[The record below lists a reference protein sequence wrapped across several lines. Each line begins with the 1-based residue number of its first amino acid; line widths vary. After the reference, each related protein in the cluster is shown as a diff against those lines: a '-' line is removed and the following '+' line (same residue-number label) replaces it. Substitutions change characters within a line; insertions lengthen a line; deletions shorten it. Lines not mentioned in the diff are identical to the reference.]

1 MRGTV
6 CQKGG
11 LIAKAA
17 GSQADKKGRE
27 YRWNGTMYKTLLRT
41 WLSAILLAT
50 SVCLASPAF
59 ADVRAYGASVDDSQ
73 WRVSEYSPLQ
83 CTLEHDIPRYG
94 NVRFSA
100 QASREMNLRL
110 LLDMLRLPA
119 TYDVAAIKSVAPHWR
134 PGIASRELG
143 DMDLYRQFSSELD
156 KPMAWTLL
164 TELEKGMQPTFFY
177 QDWHNQHDQVM
188 VSISAVNFHSRYDD
202 FLDCIAQL
210 LPYSFEDIAFSV
222 LQYHEWTDE
231 LTNPSKRRLL
241 KVSEYLR
248 HDLDLELILVDA
260 HTDSYGPFEENE
272 ALSKERAE
280 SVKQFLIEAGVS
292 ESQILLS
299 SHGERRHVAGNETET
314 ERMQNR
320 RVVVQMQRPFNP
332 RLLSAQAD

>member
-17 GSQADKKGRE
+17 RPDADKNGRQH
-27 YRWNGTMYKTLLRT
+27 RWNGTMYKTLLT
-41 WLSAILLAT
+41 TSLLAGSIFLAQPT
-50 SVCLASPAF
+50 S

-94 NVRFSA
+94 NVRFMA
-100 QASREMNLRL
+100 EANREMNLRL

-143 DMDLYRQFSSELD
+143 NMDLYRQFSSELD
-156 KPMAWTLL
+156 KPMAWTIL

-177 QDWHNQHDQVM
+177 QDWHNQHDQVT
-188 VSISAVNFHSRYDD
+188 VSISAVNFHARYDD
-202 FLDCIAQL
+202 FLNCVAQL
-210 LPYSFEDIAFSV
+210 LPYSFDDIAFSV
-222 LQYHEWTDE
+222 LQYHERTDD

-241 KVSEYLR
+241 QVSEYLR
-248 HDLDLELILVDA
+248 HDLELELILVDA

-272 ALSKERAE
+272 TLAMERAE
-280 SVKQFLIEAGVS
+280 SVKQFLLEAGVS
-292 ESQILLS
+292 EEQILIS

-332 RLLSAQAD
+332 HLLSAQAD